1 VSELGAETVHAD
13 GTHAD
18 GTQVGRPHGD
28 GAQVDGAQVDGAQ
41 VDGAGNLMKTADGG
55 YGLMG
60 LRERL
65 LLLGGTLTAGPRG
78 GQWIVTAQVPR

>member
-1 VSELGAETVHAD
+1 
-13 GTHAD
+13 
-18 GTQVGRPHGD
+18 
-28 GAQVDGAQVDGAQ
+28 
-41 VDGAGNLMKTADGG
+41 MKTADAG

-78 GQWIVTAQVPR
+78 GHWIVTAQVPQ

>member
-1 VSELGAETVHAD
+1 VDGAHAD
-13 GTHAD
+13 ETQAD
-18 GTQVGRPHGD
+18 GTQVD
-28 GAQVDGAQVDGAQ
+28 GAE
-41 VDGAGNLMKTADGG
+41 NLMKTADAG